1 MYSEIERKTTFG
13 RYSSLHFLSE
23 SMNTLFNT
31 YYKTCPRLII
41 FVSYWASMNDRETK
55 LQTFLVAQSW
65 IQASICVE

>member
-55 LQTFLVAQSW
+55 FP
-65 IQASICVE
+65 